1 MGDKSCPTE
10 YKGGLKNLEC
20 HLTLNGWGGGGG
32 REHKIL
38 YRALWWG
45 SDELYRD
52 VTKIYGHARQQI
64 MTVDGIVIGQR
75 VDVTRD
81 SVRLDLFHKFHFTI
95 NVT

>member
-1 MGDKSCPTE
+1 MPF
-10 YKGGLKNLEC
+10 NPQ
-20 HLTLNGWGGGGG
+20 WIGGGG
-32 REHKIL
+32 RGGNIRFL

-52 VTKIYGHARQQI
+52 VTKICGHARQQI

>member
-1 MGDKSCPTE
+1 MPF
-10 YKGGLKNLEC
+10 NPQ
-20 HLTLNGWGGGGG
+20 WIGGGGG
-32 REHKIL
+32 RGGNIRFL

-81 SVRLDLFHKFHFTI
+81 SIRLDLFHKFLFTI

>member
-1 MGDKSCPTE
+1 M
-10 YKGGLKNLEC
+10 NF
-20 HLTLNGWGGGGG
+20 
-32 REHKIL
+32 I
-38 YRALWWG
+38 
-45 SDELYRD
+45 

-75 VDVTRD
+75 VDVTGD

>member
-1 MGDKSCPTE
+1 M
-10 YKGGLKNLEC
+10 NF
-20 HLTLNGWGGGGG
+20 
-32 REHKIL
+32 I
-38 YRALWWG
+38 
-45 SDELYRD
+45 

-81 SVRLDLFHKFHFTI
+81 SIRLDLFHKFLFTI

>member
-1 MGDKSCPTE
+1 MD
-10 YKGGLKNLEC
+10 
-20 HLTLNGWGGGGG
+20 GGGGG
-32 REHKIL
+32 GGNIRFYI
-38 YRALWWG
+38 
-45 SDELYRD
+45 ELYGGD
-52 VTKIYGHARQQI
+52 QMNFIVTKIYGHARQQI

>member
-1 MGDKSCPTE
+1 MPF
-10 YKGGLKNLEC
+10 NPQ
-20 HLTLNGWGGGGG
+20 WIGGGGG
-32 REHKIL
+32 RKGGNIRFL

-81 SVRLDLFHKFHFTI
+81 SIRLDLFHKFLFTI

>member
-1 MGDKSCPTE
+1 MPF
-10 YKGGLKNLEC
+10 NPQ
-20 HLTLNGWGGGGG
+20 WIGGGG
-32 REHKIL
+32 REGGNIRFL

-81 SVRLDLFHKFHFTI
+81 SIRLDLFHKFLFTI